1 MDMVPNLDGIPNGS
15 SNHLTSA
22 DSDHQWKWGMVATNN
37 QEDIRKVGIQDMME
51 DGGWVTGNYWEPPTI
66 KHGKYWSDEQF
77 CLTLGT
83 ITPSQKKLMF
93 IAGHLRIQDQT
104 WI

>member
-1 MDMVPNLDGIPNGS
+1 
-15 SNHLTSA
+15 
-22 DSDHQWKWGMVATNN
+22 
-37 QEDIRKVGIQDMME
+37 MME

-93 IAGHLRIQDQT
+93 IAGHLRIQD
-104 WI
+104 